1 MEICVCVCGGGGQST
16 AYPSASLDL
25 SEGADIIEEYER
37 ESKTSEIISP
47 FLLLSHFL
55 PYNTHFPLLLDVC
68 VCRLCCLIQ
77 KNSAFSL

>member
-1 MEICVCVCGGGGQST
+1 MEICECVCVCVCVGKST

-25 SEGADIIEEYER
+25 SEAANIIEGYER

-55 PYNTHFPLLLDVC
+55 PYDTHFPLLLDVC
-68 VCRLCCLIQ
+68 VCVD
-77 KNSAFSL
+77 FV